1 MPKQRGSRHPVK
13 ALSAQF
19 VRNAPPGFYCDGS
32 GLNLRVD
39 PSGVRRW
46 VQRLVIQGRP
56 RTLGLG
62 GWPLVSLSEARE
74 VAFAN
79 RKLARAGGDPLSDK
93 RKARDTPSFAQAA
106 AKVIEMHR
114 PGWRNAKHAAQW
126 ESTLATYA
134 FPRIGAM
141 PVSEVTTAEVLEVLE
156 PIWHEKPETARRVR
170 QRIGAVMKWAVAQGY
185 RGDNPAGEAIAHA
198 LPRHSKVR
206 AHMRALPH
214 AKVAGAIEAVR
225 ASDASMSVKL
235 AFEFLVLTAS
245 RSGEVRL
252 ATWQEMDREAGE
264 WTVAAERMKSKR
276 AHRVP
281 LSTRALEILSQARAL
296 SDRETLVFP
305 GSRAGKP
312 LSDATFSKLMRQL
325 GIAAVPHGFRSS
337 FRDWAAECTNAP
349 RTVME
354 AALAHVVRD
363 RTEAAYARS
372 DLLERRRQLMN
383 DWAAY
388 LSAEGGKVVPMLR
401 PA

>member
-62 GWPLVSLSEARE
+62 GWPLVSLAEARE

-156 PIWHEKPETARRVR
+156 PIWHEKPETARE
-170 QRIGAVMKWAVAQGY
+170 GAAAHQ
-185 RGDNPAGEAIAHA
+185 RGDEVGRGAG
-198 LPRHSKVR
+198 
-206 AHMRALPH
+206 
-214 AKVAGAIEAVR
+214 
-225 ASDASMSVKL
+225 
-235 AFEFLVLTAS
+235 
-245 RSGEVRL
+245 
-252 ATWQEMDREAGE
+252 
-264 WTVAAERMKSKR
+264 
-276 AHRVP
+276 VP
-281 LSTRALEILSQARAL
+281 WRQ
-296 SDRETLVFP
+296 P
-305 GSRAGKP
+305 GR
-312 LSDATFSKLMRQL
+312 
-325 GIAAVPHGFRSS
+325 
-337 FRDWAAECTNAP
+337 
-349 RTVME
+349 
-354 AALAHVVRD
+354 
-363 RTEAAYARS
+363 
-372 DLLERRRQLMN
+372 
-383 DWAAY
+383 
-388 LSAEGGKVVPMLR
+388 
-401 PA
+401 